1 MNTSKWRQIHRI
13 QRNVFENSLG
23 VVVHC
28 WIHLLASKWG
38 HVLTFISSLGALLGL
53 LGTQWVSSISA
64 YIFFLPISWIS
75 SMELTNLNSRCFNN
89 SQSLY
94 SSFFSCLSNLSL
106 PAHRRPTHT
115 LISCPSLSHLHLCPL
130 SCICLSTFFLKT
142 QFLFLN
148 NLCSSVNRLLLYCRM
163 KRHCMLRL
171 SVDTRMLSKRLYK
184 VVLISMPSARWHV
197 LALREPFKKR
207 QATSFAT

>member
-13 QRNVFENSLG
+13 QRNVFENSLE

-75 SMELTNLNSRCFNN
+75 SVELTNLNSRCFNN

-94 SSFFSCLSNLSL
+94 SSFFSCLFPPNPHPHLL
-106 PAHRRPTHT
+106 PLLVPLT
-115 LISCPSLSHLHLCPL
+115 PL
-130 SCICLSTFFLKT
+130 SSFVYLLVYFFLET

-148 NLCSSVNRLLLYCRM
+148 NLCSSVDRLLLYCRM